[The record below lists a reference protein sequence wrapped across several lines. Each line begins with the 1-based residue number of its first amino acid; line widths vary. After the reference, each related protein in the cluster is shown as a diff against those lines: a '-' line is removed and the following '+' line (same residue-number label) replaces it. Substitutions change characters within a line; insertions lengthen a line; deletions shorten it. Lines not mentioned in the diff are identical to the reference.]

1 MDLNDAVLTCGVNLQ
16 WMNVLGVIG
25 RKLTYKIA
33 TLRLIRNDIRELFIE
48 LTTDKSKPLKFRMKN
63 IIMHKKFM
71 SEGKASINFK
81 TENCVMYI
89 SNAPP
94 APLMYFLRTVFIK
107 INGNEQIDEIAAQ
120 KQLRAHMLSEK
131 PSIFEEVSPVT
142 TSEMVLARKKAG
154 LITKNTPL
162 LGESRKRKYEEI
174 RNGDGLM
181 NKAPAAKRLY
191 QESPQN
197 DLKAEDSIKL
207 CTEQMEVLRACTSG
221 KNVFFTGSAGTG
233 KSFLLRKIISALP
246 PDGTVSTA
254 STGVAACLISGV
266 TLHGFAGIGSG
277 EASLQRCYELAS
289 RPSSAQAW
297 RKCKRLIIDE
307 ISMVDGEFFDKI
319 EAVARHVRRNDRPF
333 GGIQLILC
341 GDFLQLPPVTKRN
354 PTLGNVDAQQQRFCF
369 QSNAWEKCIEFVFEL
384 KDVHRQSDPEFIK
397 ILNHIRIGH
406 VNEGITKRLIAT
418 SKQIIE
424 SNGILATQLCSH
436 TNDADCINETKLEN
450 LAGEK
455 VLFKAEDSDA
465 HMTKQLDAQV
475 QVTSELYLKVNAQV
489 MLLKNVNISSGLV
502 NGARGVVV
510 RIEKG
515 LPVVR
520 FKNNMEYTC
529 KQEKWIIKTPSG
541 GTVTRRQV
549 PLKLAWAFSIHKS
562 QGLTLDCVEMS
573 LSKVFE
579 AGQAYVALSRA
590 KSLDSLR
597 ILDFDAKQ
605 VWANAHVLQY
615 YKLFRRRLQNI
626 TMIPLGSRTTEGKE
640 RKTAKNANSL
650 DKLKKSLMNKPL
662 VSITQIT
669 SKPRYWLIEHIINS
683 IGKSFQWVASFRHIY
698 VFAVVDTIAAGWLKY
713 ITRIGKYMKSPELRI
728 ADALKR
734 LEKYEMLHF
743 DKDTYLKSRD
753 TVLETNDESI
763 VSWSF
768 QIRRPVLSVTGV
780 P

>member
-1 MDLNDAVLTCGVNLQ
+1 MDLNDALICAVNIE
-16 WMNVLGVIG
+16 WTNALGVVG
-25 RKLTYKIA
+25 RKLSYKTA
-33 TLRLIRNDIRELFIE
+33 TLRLIRNALHEL
-48 LTTDKSKPLKFRMKN
+48 LLDVSTDKSKPLKFRMKN

-81 TENCVMYI
+81 TENCVMYL

-94 APLMYFLRTVFIK
+94 TPLMYFLRTIFIK
-107 INGNEQIDEIAAQ
+107 INGNEQIDEVAAQ
-120 KQLRAHMLSEK
+120 KQLRAYMLSEK
-131 PSIFEEVSPVT
+131 PSTFEELSPVT
-142 TSEMVLARKKAG
+142 KAEMVLARKKAG
-154 LITKNTPL
+154 LVMKNSPL
-162 LGESRKRKYEEI
+162 SSDSRKRKYDEI
-174 RNGDGLM
+174 KNGDGSTK
-181 NKAPAAKRLY
+181 KASDVPAAKKLY
-191 QESPQN
+191 QNTSTN
-197 DLKAEDSIKL
+197 DLVAEDSIKL
-207 CTEQMEVLRACTSG
+207 CAEQMEVMRACTSG

-233 KSFLLRKIISALP
+233 KSFLLRRIISALP
-246 PDGTVSTA
+246 PDGTVATA

-289 RPSSAQAW
+289 RPVSAQAW

-307 ISMVDGEFFDKI
+307 ISMVDGEFFDKM

-354 PTLGNVDAQQQRFCF
+354 STLGSVDLQQQQRFCF
-369 QSNAWEKCIEFVFEL
+369 QSNAWDKCIEFVYEL

-406 VNEGITKRLIAT
+406 VNEEITKRLMAT
-418 SKQIIE
+418 SKQTIE

-436 TNDADCINETKLEN
+436 TNDADSINETKLEN

-455 VLFKAEDSDA
+455 ILFKAEDSDA
-465 HMTKQLDAQV
+465 HMTKQLDSQV
-475 QVTSELYLKVNAQV
+475 QATSALYLKVNAQV

-502 NGARGVVV
+502 NGARGIVI
-510 RIEKG
+510 RMEKG
-515 LPVVR
+515 MPVVR
-520 FKNNMEYTC
+520 FKNKIEYAC
-529 KQEKWIIKTPSG
+529 KQEKWIIKTPTG

-605 VWANAHVLQY
+605 VWANAQVLQF
-615 YKLFRRRLQNI
+615 YKLFRQRLQNI
-626 TMIPLGSRTTEGKE
+626 TYIPLGGTRTAEGKE
-640 RKTAKNANSL
+640 RKTAKTMNSL
-650 DKLKKSLMNKPL
+650 NKLKKSLLDKPL
-662 VSITQIT
+662 VSI
-669 SKPRYWLIEHIINS
+669 S
-683 IGKSFQWVASFRHIY
+683 
-698 VFAVVDTIAAGWLKY
+698 
-713 ITRIGKYMKSPELRI
+713 
-728 ADALKR
+728 
-734 LEKYEMLHF
+734 
-743 DKDTYLKSRD
+743 
-753 TVLETNDESI
+753 
-763 VSWSF
+763 
-768 QIRRPVLSVTGV
+768 
-780 P
+780 